1 MELEVR
7 DLTVAYGD
15 APAISG
21 VSFRVKGPALVA
33 VLGPNGAGK
42 TTLMKAILGLIRP
55 VRGRV
60 IYDGEDVTGK
70 PWLIGRRASYVPQR
84 PPTGRFVPFTP
95 WELVCTALLV
105 RRSRWPRVKCPYTG
119 IVEEALETVGLPREA
134 WHRRLSE
141 LSGGMLMRSYIARSI
156 ALGSELVLMDE
167 PFAPVDPAGRLS
179 LAKLVAGMAMEK
191 LVLVSLHDY
200 MIFHGRIDYILLLN
214 RRLAAF
220 GRPEDVLKPEILQRV
235 YGGLIVEVERHLH
248 IVDWH
253 SEGVRRRG

>member
-7 DLTVAYGD
+7 DLTVAYGET
-15 APAISG
+15 PAISG
-21 VSFRVKGPALVA
+21 ITFRVRGPALVA

-42 TTLMKAILGLIRP
+42 TTLMRAILGLIRP

-60 IYDGEDVTGK
+60 IYDGVDVTGR
-70 PWLIGRRASYVPQR
+70 PWVIGRKASYVPQR

-95 WELVCTALLV
+95 WELVCTSLLV
-105 RRSRWPRVKCPYTG
+105 RKSRWPRVRCPYRKR
-119 IVEEALETVGLPREA
+119 VEEALDSVGLPRDA
-134 WHRRLSE
+134 WHRRLNE

-179 LAKLVAGMAMEK
+179 LARLIADMARERLVF
-191 LVLVSLHDY
+191 VSLHDY
-200 MIFHGRIDYILLLN
+200 MILRDKIDYILLVN
-214 RRLAAF
+214 RRLVAY
-220 GRPEDVLKPEILQRV
+220 GRPRDVLKPEILQKV
-235 YGGLIVEVERHLH
+235 YGGLIVEVERHVH

-253 SEGVRRRG
+253 GEGAGSHG